1 VSKTTH
7 DDILRRDEQ
16 GYIWLVAS
24 EVIAHVPNPSQASPA
39 SVLRKIERYCAHGRL
54 THFTYEATREQQLQL
69 LVAGRIKG
77 FSPNGK
83 PLYLIRRDGLA
94 HLNEPL
100 QSGRKLKRTYE

>member
-1 VSKTTH
+1 LSKTTQ
-7 DDILRRDEQ
+7 DDISRRDEQ

-24 EVIAHVPNPSQASPA
+24 EVIAHVPNPSNASPA
-39 SVLRKIERYCAHGRL
+39 SVLRKIERYCANGRL
-54 THFTYEATREQQLQL
+54 ARFAYEATREQQLQL

-94 HLNEPL
+94 HLDEGLRP
-100 QSGRKLKRTYE
+100 GRKPKHTEL